1 MLRLLYVALTENDQ
15 VRGVERYALELVRQ
29 LATQHAAEIRITLL
43 CGAWQSYFRV
53 LEPLGVE
60 IVVAP
65 CRNSRA
71 SRHAFLLTR
80 LRGQSAGFDL
90 VHYGNLMPI
99 AIPNRAPS
107 TMTIHDVAEYAIARK
122 YSLFRVLYRRIIG
135 WLAARIVV
143 HVLTDSEFSR
153 NEIAFHLGIDRKR
166 VTVIYPGVDHFR
178 RHADVKEMPQLPKR
192 YFLYYGVIEET
203 KGADTAILA
212 FNALRDDPLARD
224 VALVLVGR
232 PGNAYERL
240 RALIDGRRI
249 VHVGHLDDAALQRCI
264 EGALAVVF
272 VSRYEGFGLPAVESY
287 MLNDTVIASSG
298 HSVGEI
304 ARGFAWLVDENRQD
318 AVTAAM
324 RGVLMGERPTRTL
337 DRDAVQRRFSW
348 SDAARRALTVFNAH
362 ARSRATCEA
371 TI

>member
-1 MLRLLYVALTENDQ
+1 VLRLLYVALTENDQ
-15 VRGVERYALELVRQ
+15 VRGVERYALELVRH
-29 LATQHAAEIRITLL
+29 LAMQHAGEIRITLL
-43 CGAWQSYFRV
+43 CGAWQSYFRA

-60 IVVAP
+60 VVVAP

-80 LRGQSAGFDL
+80 LRGRSIGFDL

-99 AIPNRAPS
+99 ALPNRAPS
-107 TMTIHDVAEYAIARK
+107 TMTIHDMAEYAIARK
-122 YSLFRVLYRRIIG
+122 YSRFRIVYRRVIG

-153 NEIAFHLGIDRKR
+153 NEIALYLGIDRER
-166 VTVIYPGVDHFR
+166 ITVVYPGVDHFR
-178 RHADVKEMPQLPKR
+178 RHASASEMPSLPKR

-224 VALVLVGR
+224 VSLVLVGR

-240 RALIDGRRI
+240 RDLIDGRRI
-249 VHVGHLDDAALQRCI
+249 IHLGHLDDTALQRCI

-298 HSVGEI
+298 HAVGEI
-304 ARGFAWLVDENRQD
+304 ARGFAWLVDENRQE
-318 AVTAAM
+318 AVTDAM
-324 RGVLMGERPTRTL
+324 RGVLRDERPTRTL
-337 DRDAVQRRFSW
+337 DRDAVQSKFSW
-348 SDAARRALTVFNAH
+348 SNAARRALAVFNAH
-362 ARSRATCEA
+362 ARSRAAREA
-371 TI
+371 AV